1 MGWTEEAPCYSWI
14 LDIASSVSPSVS
26 LSVGMEK
33 TMDGLALWVKPYV
46 AKQLTEGVGLVPLAL
61 NAKF

>member
-1 MGWTEEAPCYSWI
+1 
-14 LDIASSVSPSVS
+14 
-26 LSVGMEK
+26 
-33 TMDGLALWVKPYV
+33 MDGLALWVKPYV

>member
-1 MGWTEEAPCYSWI
+1 MAWLCGDKLYE
-14 LDIASSVSPSVS
+14 
-26 LSVGMEK
+26 
-33 TMDGLALWVKPYV
+33 